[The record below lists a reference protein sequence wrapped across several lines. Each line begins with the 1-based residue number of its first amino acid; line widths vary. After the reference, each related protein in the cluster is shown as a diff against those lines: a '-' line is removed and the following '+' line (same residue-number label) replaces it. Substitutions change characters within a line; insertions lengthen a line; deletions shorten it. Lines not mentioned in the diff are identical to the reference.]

1 MYLLTET
8 KGGKMKIID
17 EDSNYYD
24 LYERNRSVLPR
35 DAKNKIDKSI
45 KIRSDVAYMIVNE
58 RREIAD
64 TIHHLREFG
73 NTITFINKDRLKLAL
88 QREGMDAEFSDVGL
102 VNNYM
107 LVRAWTDLRKHLIS
121 MYSQLIRI

>member
-24 LYERNRSVLPR
+24 LYERNRSILPR

-107 LVRAWTDLRKHLIS
+107 VVRA
-121 MYSQLIRI
+121 